1 MSEIVREVYQL
12 KLVLKLLY
20 ELILDRSLVFWVWMP
35 ALGKPSCQ
43 LVSIV
48 RHMVVVDRMVLREYA
63 AKKFNV
69 ISLQSIFLQDTLY
82 FFSEEFDDLLLD
94 LGLFLFVNAIEEK
107 SEDDA
112 QLGQSHRWPLGAK
125 LTQNDAHFSS

>member
-1 MSEIVREVYQL
+1 MSKIVRVVCKLEFVLQL
-12 KLVLKLLY
+12 LD
-20 ELILDRSLVFWVWMP
+20 ELILDRSLVLRVWMP
-35 ALGKPSCQ
+35 TLGKPSCQ

-69 ISLQSIFLQDTLY
+69 IALQSIFLQDTLY
-82 FFSEEFDDLLLD
+82 FFSEKLDDLLLD
-94 LGLFLFVNAIEEK
+94 LGLFLLVNAIEEK

-112 QLGQSHRWPLGAK
+112 QLSQRHRWPLSAK
-125 LTQNDAHFSS
+125 LTKNDAHFSS

>member
-1 MSEIVREVYQL
+1 
-12 KLVLKLLY
+12 
-20 ELILDRSLVFWVWMP
+20 
-35 ALGKPSCQ
+35 
-43 LVSIV
+43 
-48 RHMVVVDRMVLREYA
+48 MVVVDRMVLREYA

-94 LGLFLFVNAIEEK
+94 LGLFLLVNAIEEK